1 VLSTAACTRDILVY
15 MTHPMV
21 DARPAPEGREPDAE
35 ALRVLLDELFASG
48 GIALRRSE
56 LFDQT
61 PPALPDDFDFDR
73 VEGMMLGLA
82 IGDALGR
89 PSEGRI
95 PAKRAAMHGEIRDYV
110 AGRRAKGARGLP
122 SDDTQLAYWTLEQLL
137 ADRRFVPH
145 RVATRLCEGTVY
157 GMGQTVA
164 AFRRNFKKAKLPWTE
179 CGPASAGNGALMRIA
194 PIVIPHLREPSPALW
209 VDTALA
215 AMLTHNDS
223 ASNAACVAFVA
234 MLWELLVRPVG
245 DAPPERWW
253 LERYV
258 ELAREL
264 ETGTAYQPRGGAYQE
279 YSGPVWAFVEQR
291 VAHALRRDLA
301 TVAAC
306 DRWYSGAYLLETMPS
321 VILILC
327 RHGHDPE
334 QAIIR
339 AANDTKDNDTIAAIV
354 GAAVGA
360 LHGRKRLPERWIEGL
375 SGRTREADDGRVFEL
390 LTEARAWVVSARL
403 ESRTNR

>member
-1 VLSTAACTRDILVY
+1 MDDRQ
-15 MTHPMV
+15 
-21 DARPAPEGREPDAE
+21 APEGLEPDAA
-35 ALRVLLDELFASG
+35 ALRRLLDELFAIEE
-48 GIALRRSE
+48 IALQRSD

-61 PPALPDDFDFDR
+61 PPALPDGFEFER

-95 PAKRAAMHGEIRDYV
+95 PAKRRAAHGEIQDYV
-110 AGRRAKGARGLP
+110 AGRRAKGGLGLP
-122 SDDTQLAYWTLEQLL
+122 SDDTQLAYWTLEQLI
-137 ADRRFVPH
+137 ADRRLVPH
-145 RVATRLCEGTVY
+145 RVAAHLCEGTVF
-157 GMGQTVA
+157 GMGQTVS
-164 AFRRNFKKAKLPWTE
+164 AFRRNFKKAKLPWTQ

-194 PIVIPHLREPSPALW
+194 PILIPHLREPSSALW

-215 AMLTHNDS
+215 SMLTHNDS

-234 MLWELLVRPVG
+234 MLWELLGRPVG
-245 DAPPERWW
+245 EAPDPRWW

-264 ETGTAYQPRGGAYQE
+264 ETGSAYRPRGGKFQD
-279 YSGPVWAFVEQR
+279 YSGPLWRFVEQR
-291 VAHALRRDLA
+291 VAHALRHNIP
-301 TVAAC
+301 TVDAC
-306 DRWYSGAYLLETMPS
+306 DAWYSGAYLLETMPS

-327 RHGHDPE
+327 RHGHEPE
-334 QAIIR
+334 QAIVR
-339 AANDTKDNDTIAAIV
+339 AVNDTKDNDTIGAIV

-360 LHGRKRLPERWIEGL
+360 LHGRGRLPARWIDGL

-390 LTEARAWVVSARL
+390 LDQARGAFSPSVAGLV
-403 ESRTNR
+403 

>member
-1 VLSTAACTRDILVY
+1 MLDVRQ
-15 MTHPMV
+15 
-21 DARPAPEGREPDAE
+21 APEGLEPDAA
-35 ALRVLLDELFASG
+35 ALRRLLDELFASEQ
-48 GIALRRSE
+48 IALRRSE
-56 LFDQT
+56 LFDRA
-61 PPALPDDFDFDR
+61 PPALPDSFEIER

-95 PAKRAAMHGEIRDYV
+95 PAKRQATHGEIRDYV
-110 AGRRAKGARGLP
+110 AGRRAKAGLGLP
-122 SDDTQLAYWTLEQLL
+122 SDDTQLAFWTLEQLIE
-137 ADRRFVPH
+137 DRRLVPH
-145 RVATRLCEGTVY
+145 RVAARLCEGTVL
-157 GMGQTVA
+157 GMGRTVA
-164 AFRRNFKKAKLPWTE
+164 AFRRNFKKAKLPWTQ

-194 PIVIPHLREPSPALW
+194 PILIPHLREPSPALW

-215 AMLTHNDS
+215 AMMTHNDS
-223 ASNAACVAFVA
+223 ASSAACVAFVA
-234 MLWELLVRPVG
+234 MLWELLGRSAG
-245 DAPPERWW
+245 DAPDERWW

-264 ETGTAYQPRGGAYQE
+264 ETGADYQPRGGKYQS
-279 YSGPVWAFVEQR
+279 YSGPVWAFVEER
-291 VAHALRRDLA
+291 VEHALRSGLP
-301 TVAAC
+301 TVQAC
-306 DRWYSGAYLLETMPS
+306 DGWYSGAYLLETMPS

-339 AANDTKDNDTIAAIV
+339 AVNDTKDNDTIAAIV

-360 LHGRKRLPERWIEGL
+360 SHGRRQLPERWIERL

-390 LTEARAWVVSARL
+390 LEQVRALWG
-403 ESRTNR
+403 